1 MPDIVDLNIV
11 QGSDYVVS
19 MQATDDFGD
28 VVNLTNYVVNGVVKH
43 RFGDE
48 GHVFSLN
55 PSIGD
60 ATNGEIDIKLTPA
73 ETEVIPVG
81 QYHYGIELL
90 SGVPPTIG
98 YKILQGLIDVQPE
111 INR

>member
-1 MPDIVDLNIV
+1 MADIVDLNIV
-11 QGSDYVVS
+11 QGSDFLVS

-28 VVNLTNYVVNGVVKH
+28 VMNLTNYVINGVVKH

-48 GHVFSLN
+48 EHSFDLKPTV
-55 PSIGD
+55 GD
-60 ATNGEIDIKLTPA
+60 PVNGEIDIRLTP
-73 ETEVIPVG
+73 EDTEVIPVG

-98 YKILQGLIDVQPE
+98 FKILQGMIDVQPE